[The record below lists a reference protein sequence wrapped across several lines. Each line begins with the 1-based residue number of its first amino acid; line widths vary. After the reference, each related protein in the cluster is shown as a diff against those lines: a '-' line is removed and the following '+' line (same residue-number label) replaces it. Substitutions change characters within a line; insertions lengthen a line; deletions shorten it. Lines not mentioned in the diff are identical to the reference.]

1 MLFQFSNKSLFVI
14 ADVLNSNHIPPIVL
28 MSIFFW
34 GGVYVDGVLFALLL
48 FVYLY
53 VEGIDNSESE

>member
-28 MSIFFW
+28 MSIFL
-34 GGVYVDGVLFALLL
+34 GVYVDGVLFALPL

>member
-28 MSIFFW
+28 MSIFF

-53 VEGIDNSESE
+53 VEGMDNSESE

>member
-1 MLFQFSNKSLFVI
+1 MLFQFSNKSLFAI
-14 ADVLNSNHIPPIVL
+14 ADVLNSNHIPSIVL
-28 MSIFFW
+28 MSIFL
-34 GGVYVDGVLFALLL
+34 GVYVDGVLFALLL

>member
-28 MSIFFW
+28 MSIFF
-34 GGVYVDGVLFALLL
+34 GGCMWMGCCLRYLFSSTYMQK
-48 FVYLY
+48 V
-53 VEGIDNSESE
+53 

>member
-28 MSIFFW
+28 MSIFL
-34 GGVYVDGVLFALLL
+34 GVYVDGVLFALLL

>member
-28 MSIFFW
+28 MSIFW
-34 GGVYVDGVLFALLL
+34 GVYVDGVLFALLL

>member
-1 MLFQFSNKSLFVI
+1 MI

-28 MSIFFW
+28 MSIFL
-34 GGVYVDGVLFALLL
+34 GVHVDGVLFALLL